1 MDPTT
6 VGIIGLLVMFL
17 LMATGLPIGFCFITV
32 GFSGIICLSG
42 WHTAINT
49 LARMPFTWMTQYVFT
64 CVPLFIL
71 MGLVVANTGI
81 AEDLFEVGHKWV
93 GRIKGGLAMA
103 TTLGVGAF
111 SAVSGSST
119 ACAATMSA
127 ICYPEMKRKNYSN
140 ALSTG
145 CIAAGGGID
154 LMIPPSLGFV
164 LYGIIT
170 EASIGK
176 LLIAGIIP
184 GILQVGS
191 FLVAIYLLVKF
202 KPQHAPIMDDARYTW
217 MQKIASLRKL
227 WSTALLFILVMGGI
241 YLGWVTA
248 NEASA
253 VGAAGAIIL
262 TMLQRRLTW
271 KNLKQTLIMTS
282 SVTAMITILVI
293 GAMVFSVFLTLSG
306 LPNYLA
312 QILTNFQSQ
321 WAIVLIILL
330 LYIPLGMV
338 MDATAMIVLTLP
350 LYQPFLMAAGIDL
363 IWFGVLVILCV
374 EIGLISPP
382 VGLNVYTVK
391 GVIKEVPMETI
402 FRGMVPFLIADF
414 LVLALLYL
422 FPWFSLFLPRMMG

>member
-1 MDPTT
+1 
-6 VGIIGLLVMFL
+6 
-17 LMATGLPIGFCFITV
+17 
-32 GFSGIICLSG
+32 
-42 WHTAINT
+42 
-49 LARMPFTWMTQYVFT
+49 
-64 CVPLFIL
+64 
-71 MGLVVANTGI
+71 
-81 AEDLFEVGHKWV
+81 
-93 GRIKGGLAMA
+93 
-103 TTLGVGAF
+103 
-111 SAVSGSST
+111 
-119 ACAATMSA
+119 
-127 ICYPEMKRKNYSN
+127 
-140 ALSTG
+140 
-145 CIAAGGGID
+145 
-154 LMIPPSLGFV
+154 
-164 LYGIIT
+164 
-170 EASIGK
+170 
-176 LLIAGIIP
+176 
-184 GILQVGS
+184 
-191 FLVAIYLLVKF
+191 
-202 KPQHAPIMDDARYTW
+202 
-217 MQKIASLRKL
+217 
-227 WSTALLFILVMGGI
+227 MGGI
-241 YLGWVTA
+241 YWGWVTA

-262 TMLQRRLTW
+262 TMAQRRLTW
-271 KNLKQTLIMTS
+271 KNFKQTLIMTS

-312 QILTNFQSQ
+312 QILTNFKSQ

-391 GVIKEVPMETI
+391 GVVKEVPMGTI

-414 LVLALLYL
+414 VVLALLYL